1 MTNVEQSKKQ
11 IYDLLFY
18 DWSPDRPSQVKPEV
32 MSIIKNS
39 FDDRDKQSMALAE
52 LHFNIQHATS
62 NLIDY
67 IELCIPN
74 VDLDYATQVAK
85 KFVIKSLSLGTFW
98 KQLEE
103 MGVIPEDP
111 LSDMV

>member
-1 MTNVEQSKKQ
+1 MTNVHHEKKQ

-18 DWSPDRPSQVKPEV
+18 DWTPDKPSQVRPEV
-32 MSIIKNS
+32 MTIIKNS

-52 LHFNIQHATS
+52 LHFNIQHAARH
-62 NLIDY
+62 LLDY
-67 IELCIPN
+67 IELSIQD
-74 VDLDYATQVAK
+74 VDIDYAAKIAK
-85 KFVIKSLSLGTFW
+85 KFVIKALSLGPFW
-98 KQLEE
+98 KQLQE